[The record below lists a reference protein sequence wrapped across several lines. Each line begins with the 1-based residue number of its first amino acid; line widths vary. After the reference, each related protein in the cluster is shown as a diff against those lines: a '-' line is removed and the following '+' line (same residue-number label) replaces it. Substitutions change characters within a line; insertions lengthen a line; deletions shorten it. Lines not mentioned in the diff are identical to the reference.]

1 MKYETAAAFRQ
12 ALEQRLLA
20 HARTKN
26 VSLVRLRKSVTFDR
40 LLARLAVAAPGRW
53 VLKGALAL
61 DFRMGERARTT
72 KDIDLLRR
80 DDEKFASE
88 DLIAAQL
95 VDLGDFFTFSI
106 GGRER
111 RLDDAGGAIEFR
123 VRSELAG
130 RIFEEVLI
138 DIGFSDPLGWQPDR
152 VRGSD
157 LLAFAGIEPIE
168 VPVLPLEQHVAEKVH
183 AYTRIYHGQPS
194 TRVKDL
200 VDLVLVRQFMTLDA
214 ARLRAALV
222 GTFEGRGQHAP
233 PESLPQPPAVWAVS
247 YRKLAGD
254 VGIDTVLARGHADAA
269 GLIDPVLA
277 GLAVGSWEPDSAKWV
292 ESDS

>member
-1 MKYETAAAFRQ
+1 MRYETAAAFRQ

-20 HARTKN
+20 HARTKD
-26 VSLVRLRKSVTFDR
+26 VSLVRLRKAVTFDR

-61 DFRMGERARTT
+61 DFRMGERTRTT
-72 KDIDLLRR
+72 KDIDLVRT
-80 DDEKFASE
+80 DDEKLATE
-88 DLIAAQL
+88 DLIEAQL

-106 GGRER
+106 TGREQLR
-111 RLDDAGGAIEFR
+111 ADAGGTIEFR

-157 LLAFAGIEPIE
+157 LLAFADIEPIE

-183 AYTRIYHGQPS
+183 AYTRSYNGQPS
-194 TRVKDL
+194 SRVKDL
-200 VDLVLVRQFMTLDA
+200 VDLVLVKRFMTLDA
-214 ARLRAALV
+214 ARLREALI
-222 GTFEGRGQHAP
+222 GTFDGRGQH
-233 PESLPQPPAVWAVS
+233 SLPARLPHPPAVWAVP

-254 VGIDTVLARGHADAA
+254 VGIDTHLASGHAEA
-269 GLIDPVLA
+269 GALLDPVLA
-277 GLAVGSWEPDSAKWV
+277 GLSAGRWDP
-292 ESDS
+292 EHGIWGRERA